1 MNESICNHD
10 TCNDTT
16 CNVNNS
22 KKKPCPSKVPIFG
35 SLSDEE
41 ILKIARMTKHIP
53 YQKGQMLIQEGEKS
67 DTLFI
72 INRGKVKLSKFTVDG
87 KEQILYIMTTGDF
100 FGELNL
106 FNEDEVSN
114 FSVFA
119 IENTEICQLTKAD
132 IDLIMLENPEISLKL
147 LKSLTK
153 RLAHTE
159 NLAQNLAT
167 KDPEVRIAHMILEF
181 CQKFGTKLNDGILI
195 RLPITREEIASYVGV
210 TRETISR
217 KLSKF
222 EDMGFIS
229 ITGTKQIFVKDRIAL
244 KDYLE

>member
-1 MNESICNHD
+1 MTEHICNH
-10 TCNDTT
+10 TICNHVSD
-16 CNVNNS
+16 N
-22 KKKPCPSKVPIFG
+22 KKKPCPTKVPIFG
-35 SLSDEE
+35 SLSSEE
-41 ILKIARMTKHIP
+41 ILKVAKMTKHIH
-53 YQKGQMLIQEGEKS
+53 YHKGQMLIQEGETS

-87 KEQILYIMTTGDF
+87 KEQILYILTTGDF

-195 RLPITREEIASYVGV
+195 HLPITREEIASYVGV

-222 EDMGFIS
+222 EDMGLIS
-229 ITGTKQIFVKDRIAL
+229 ITGTKQILVKNRIAL